1 MVSDGKWLNF
11 GPAPPLK
18 IIPLLAHC
26 GHFKFAN
33 INHRVDFWVLGDP
46 FGPHGTLS
54 FEIFQIEPFLT
65 KLWKIFIFWGLLFSK
80 LTT

>member
-1 MVSDGKWLNF
+1 MPKTNKLLIFDVQTLESHDRKWLKMAKM
-11 GPAPPLK
+11 GY
-18 IIPLLAHC
+18 
-26 GHFKFAN
+26 FKFAN

-65 KLWKIFIFWGLLFSK
+65 KL
-80 LTT
+80 